1 MSETH
6 DKRRRADLD
15 LFVLALIESGVS
27 TPYEFQSK
35 AGLSPGATIPALQRL
50 REAGYVRQGKPGA
63 RRRLDYRITAAG
75 RKLLKTGWRTLL
87 EAGPTGDLD
96 ADLRIAL
103 LVLWGNGKWRTAAD
117 FLVQSA
123 DGRIAAIR
131 AHTDTEN
138 SENAP
143 ALAQEYRRLRSV
155 AANVLLKAE
164 ATAAMAMAERLPGNL
179 LQKKAKK
186 RQPDSSK
193 THRSVPKG

>member
-15 LFVLALIESGVS
+15 LFVLALIETGVS

-50 REAGYVRQGKPGA
+50 REAGYVRQGKPAA
-63 RRRLDYRITAAG
+63 RRRLDYKITATG
-75 RKLLKTGWRTLL
+75 RKLLKGGWKSLL
-87 EAGPTGDLD
+87 ESGPTGDLD

-103 LVLWGNGKWRTAAD
+103 LVLWGKGKGRTAAD
-117 FLVQSA
+117 FLLQSA
-123 DGRIAAIR
+123 AGRIAAIDAR
-131 AHTDTEN
+131 SDNET
-138 SENAP
+138 SEKAP

-164 ATAAMAMAERLPGNL
+164 AAAATAMAKGLPRSL
-179 LQKKAKK
+179 RHKQTA
-186 RQPDSSK
+186 R
-193 THRSVPKG
+193 RSVPKG

>member
-15 LFVLALIESGVS
+15 LFVLALIDGVS

-35 AGLSPGATIPALQRL
+35 AGLSPGATIPALLRL
-50 REAGYVRQGKPGA
+50 REAGYVRQGKPAA

-75 RKLLKTGWRTLL
+75 RKLLKAGWKALL
-87 EAGPTGDLD
+87 ESGPTGDLD

-103 LVLWGNGKWRTAAD
+103 LILCGNGKWRTAAD

-123 DGRIAAIR
+123 DGRIAAID
-131 AHTDTEN
+131 AHTDAEGSGN
-138 SENAP
+138 VP
-143 ALAQEYRRLRSV
+143 ALAQEYRRLRAV

-164 ATAAMAMAERLPGNL
+164 ATAALAMAERLPRNL
-179 LQKKAKK
+179 PPKQTENSKPIASKA
-186 RQPDSSK
+186 R
-193 THRSVPKG
+193 RSVPKG